1 MAVAAA
7 VCAFLLFRL
16 VKSTHQ
22 NDWFAFAATVVFMA
36 LPVSLREA
44 SEVMLEFPCAGLHS
58 GGCIAFVTWT
68 GPIPGGGPTRSR
80 SWPRPPYGPS
90 STRFSW
96 DWFPSSSVF
105 CGETGG
111 CWPRN
116 LWASSFLLALA
127 VLALLKL
134 SAPVHN
140 AGVTQQFNSTRTLW
154 PAIVHNVKIYGRDL
168 EEQVGAVV
176 ASWLVLSIAAF
187 LLIPALSRH
196 NENHLYL
203 ACILA
208 LVPLLLPA
216 ANRDVRY
223 LFFAIPAFIVLGFES
238 LELVFKRLLPAQSVP
253 ALTVLVA
260 VYLSLSQVYE
270 DSRRPVRGTDHRQ
283 LAQALKAR
291 SPRRLVYLG
300 ENNWYLVVAMRY
312 VNPDSRAIVIRGD
325 KMDPV
330 SSRPKDSN
338 ALRDAMAWTPL
349 CSSRHLTLTPGTSFW
364 CTRRRAWCA
373 IESCRPRRTSRRKSR
388 SSTSRIRRA
397 SPSRLLKFPSVTRAT
412 P

>member
-1 MAVAAA
+1 M
-7 VCAFLLFRL
+7 
-16 VKSTHQ
+16 
-22 NDWFAFAATVVFMA
+22 
-36 LPVSLREA
+36 
-44 SEVMLEFPCAGLHS
+44 
-58 GGCIAFVTWT
+58 
-68 GPIPGGGPTRSR
+68 
-80 SWPRPPYGPS
+80 
-90 STRFSW
+90 
-96 DWFPSSSVF
+96 
-105 CGETGG
+105 
-111 CWPRN
+111 
-116 LWASSFLLALA
+116 
-127 VLALLKL
+127 
-134 SAPVHN
+134 HN

-187 LLIPALSRH
+187 LLIPALRRH

-325 KMDPV
+325 KMDPGV
-330 SSRPKDSN
+330 FTPEGFERFARRYGVDTVVLEPASN
-338 ALRDAMAWTPL
+338 PHPWDFLLVHPTASMVCDRVMSTETNQQKKIAIFDFKNPTSQPE
-349 CSSRHLTLTPGTSFW
+349 STLEVPISYTSD
-364 CTRRRAWCA
+364 TM
-373 IESCRPRRTSRRKSR
+373 S
-388 SSTSRIRRA
+388 
-397 SPSRLLKFPSVTRAT
+397 LDL
-412 P
+412 